1 MFSLQLW
8 QMYIR
13 GKLLF
18 LGFIFSAQSR
28 TEKDL
33 LKEISRVRGDYRLGL
48 SLPSDYKYRYSLCRD
63 GIFKFNLFKQSKF

>member
-1 MFSLQLW
+1 MPLQFYTAIW
-8 QMYIR
+8 QMYVR

-18 LGFIFSAQSR
+18 LGFIFSSHSR

-48 SLPSDYKYRYSLCRD
+48 SLPSDYKYRSGLS
-63 GIFKFNLFKQSKF
+63 KQGL